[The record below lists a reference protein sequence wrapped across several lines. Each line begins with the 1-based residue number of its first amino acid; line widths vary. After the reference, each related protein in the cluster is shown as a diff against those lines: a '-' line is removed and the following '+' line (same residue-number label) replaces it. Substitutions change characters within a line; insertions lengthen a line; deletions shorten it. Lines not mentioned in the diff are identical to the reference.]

1 MNCQAIQKSRA
12 GASVHSTLRS
22 ARIITGNPKSE
33 IGNYLMPQTQ
43 IACPRCR
50 QMITANVEQLF
61 DVTQDPQ
68 AKQRLLGG
76 ISNMAR
82 CPHCGYQGRLATP
95 IVYHDNDKEL
105 LLTFFPPELNVPLN
119 EQERIMGP
127 LIKQVMDRL
136 PPEKRKAYLL
146 KPVPNLTYESMIQT
160 ILGKDGITPEMLKE
174 QQDRV
179 ALIERLLQ
187 ASSADVRGEII
198 KQNATLFDEQFF
210 GLFSRLAQ
218 SAAASGQEPVAQAM
232 MDVQKQLL
240 EETEFGRSL
249 KESVGELEA
258 ATKALQEVGQGL
270 TREKLLDIVLES
282 PNDARLRAY
291 ATIARGGMDYQ
302 FFQLFSEKIDKA
314 SGDEKA
320 RLESIREKLL
330 DFTNEMDK
338 QMEARYKQAQE
349 FVESLLAKEDIVKAV
364 RENLDGFTQDAVDIV
379 NQMLRQA
386 SEKSDYTRMGKLQKM
401 VEILREVSTPP
412 EVSFIEQ
419 LLDAPD
425 DMALDKMLE
434 ENRDLINDQFM
445 EALIGLVAQ
454 VDQATEQGNPEAKAL
469 GEKLSKV
476 YKSALRFSM
485 QRNIG
490 EQKIQ

>member
-1 MNCQAIQKSRA
+1 
-12 GASVHSTLRS
+12 
-22 ARIITGNPKSE
+22 
-33 IGNYLMPQTQ
+33 MPQTQ

-105 LLTFFPPELNVPLN
+105 LLTYFPPELSMPLN
-119 EQERIMGP
+119 EQERLIGP
-127 LIKQVMDRL
+127 MIKQVTDRL
-136 PPEKRKAYLL
+136 PPEKRKGYLL

-179 ALIERLLQ
+179 QLIERLLQ
-187 ASSADVRGEII
+187 ASSADVRSEII
-198 KQNATLFDEQFF
+198 KQNLNLFDEQFF
-210 GLFSRLAQ
+210 ALFSRLAQ
-218 SAAASGQEPVAQAM
+218 SAAGSGQEPMARAM
-232 MDVQKQLL
+232 IDLQKQLL
-240 EETEFGRSL
+240 EETEFGRGL

-258 ATKALQEVGQGL
+258 ATKSLQEIGQGL
-270 TREKLLDIVLES
+270 TREKLLDVVLAS
-282 PNDARLRAY
+282 PNDARLQAY
-291 ATIARGGMDYQ
+291 ISIARGGMDYQ
-302 FFQLFSEKIDKA
+302 FFQLLSEKIDKA
-314 SGDEKA
+314 SGEERT

-330 DFTNEMDK
+330 DLTNEVDK

-349 FVESLLAKEDIVKAV
+349 FVESLLAQDDIVKAV
-364 RENLDGFTQDAVDIV
+364 RDNLNGFTQDAVDIV

-386 SEKSDYTRMGKLQKM
+386 SEKNDYTRMGKLQKM
-401 VEILREVSTPP
+401 VEVLREVSTPP
-412 EVSFIEQ
+412 EVAFIEQ
-419 LLDAPD
+419 LLDTPD
-425 DMALDKMLE
+425 DATLNKMLE
-434 ENRDLINDQFM
+434 GNKDLINDQFM

-454 VDQATEQGNPEAKAL
+454 VDQAAGQGNPEAKAL

-476 YKSALRFSM
+476 YKTALKYSM
-485 QRNIG
+485 QKNMG

>member
-1 MNCQAIQKSRA
+1 
-12 GASVHSTLRS
+12 
-22 ARIITGNPKSE
+22 
-33 IGNYLMPQTQ
+33 
-43 IACPRCR
+43 
-50 QMITANVEQLF
+50 
-61 DVTQDPQ
+61 
-68 AKQRLLGG
+68 LLGG

-95 IVYHDNDKEL
+95 IIYHDNDKEL

-119 EQERIMGP
+119 EQERIIGP

-160 ILGKDGITPEMLKE
+160 ILAKDGITPEMLKE

-187 ASSADVRGEII
+187 ASSADVRSEII
-198 KQNATLFDEQFF
+198 KQNLNLFDEQFF

-218 SAAASGQEPVAQAM
+218 SAAAGGQEPVARAM
-232 MDVQKQLL
+232 VELQKQLL
-240 EETEFGRSL
+240 DETEFGRSL

-258 ATKALQEVGQGL
+258 ATKTLQEVGQAL
-270 TREKLLDIVLES
+270 TREKLLDLVLES
-282 PNDARLRAY
+282 QNDARLRAY

-302 FFQLFSEKIDKA
+302 FFQLLSEKIDKA
-314 SGDEKA
+314 SGDEKT

-349 FVESLLAKEDIVKAV
+349 FVESLLAKDDIVKAV

-485 QRNIG
+485 QRNMG

>member
-1 MNCQAIQKSRA
+1 
-12 GASVHSTLRS
+12 
-22 ARIITGNPKSE
+22 
-33 IGNYLMPQTQ
+33 MPQTQ
-43 IACPRCR
+43 IACPRCH
-50 QMITANVEQLF
+50 QMIAANVEQLF

-105 LLTFFPPELNVPLN
+105 LLTYFPPELNVSLN
-119 EQERIMGP
+119 EQERIIGP

-187 ASSADVRGEII
+187 ASSADVRSEII
-198 KQNATLFDEQFF
+198 KQNLNLFDEQFF

-218 SAAASGQEPVAQAM
+218 SAAAGGQEPVARAM
-232 MDVQKQLL
+232 VELQKQLL
-240 EETEFGRSL
+240 EETEFGRGL

-258 ATKALQEVGQGL
+258 ATKTLQEVGQAL
-270 TREKLLDIVLES
+270 TREKLLDIVLQS

-302 FFQLFSEKIDKA
+302 FFQLLSEKIDKA
-314 SGDEKA
+314 SGDEKT

-349 FVESLLAKEDIVKAV
+349 FVESLLAEDDIVKAV

-412 EVSFIEQ
+412 EVAFIEQ

-485 QRNIG
+485 QRNMG